1 MNNDQ
6 IVNIVYT
13 NILDQYHTSQ
23 YIKLLKGQFN
33 YLIIKMSKNLKKVQN
48 NL

>member
-6 IVNIVYT
+6 IVNIVHT
-13 NILDQYHTSQ
+13 NILDQYYTFQ

-33 YLIIKMSKNLKKVQN
+33 YLNIKMFKNLKKVQN
-48 NL
+48 N